1 MRPFSISEHCA
12 QLIDQYPSSDMLLSV
27 AQAMNRDERR
37 RFIRLWLTEG
47 IPFAFRDA
55 PMMYETVR
63 SWLASQF
70 ETHPKLIT
78 IIGSARI
85 GYSLAPRPQ
94 YGRPFGVNSDLD
106 LVVVSEN
113 IFSSLSDTFYKWKAD
128 VAVGSV
134 QARNETERTFWEDN
148 LSRLPKNISKGFVD
162 AHKIPYWSRYP
173 LAQNVANTM
182 WMLKEILAATPIA
195 PKIRKATVRAYRD
208 WEALLEQ
215 MEINFFYILKSL

>member
-47 IPFAFRDA
+47 IPFAFRNA
-55 PMMYETVR
+55 PMLYEIVR

-85 GYSLAPRPQ
+85 GYSLAPYPQ
-94 YGRPFGVNSDLD
+94 YGRPFGDGSDLD
-106 LVVVSEN
+106 FVIISEN
-113 IFSSLSDTFYKWKAD
+113 VFCGLSDTFYKWKAEVD
-128 VAVGSV
+128 MGSV
-134 QARNETERTFWEDN
+134 HPKGETQQKYWEDN
-148 LSRLPKNISKGFVD
+148 LNRLPKNIIKGFVD
-162 AHKIPYWSRYP
+162 AHKIPSWFRYP
-173 LAQNVANTM
+173 LAQNVANKM
-182 WMLKEILAATPIA
+182 WLLKEKLVATPIA
-195 PKIRKATVRAYRD
+195 PKIRRAGVRVYRD
-208 WEALLEQ
+208 WDAFLAQ
-215 MEINFFYILKSL
+215 MEINFFTS